1 MGGANPHCHLVADIG
16 GTNARFA
23 ILRGDAKTGFEE
35 VHTQRLRA
43 EDFEALRDAALA
55 FLQSYDG
62 EPPRR
67 ACFAVAG
74 PVGEGEVRLTN
85 SPWRFTPSELA
96 KTLDVERLVA
106 VNDWEAL
113 GRGAPLTPVED
124 LIDVRE
130 GTGRPGA
137 PIAVLGPGTGLGL
150 AYLHDADTSRPNVI
164 STEAGHA
171 AFAACGENEI
181 DVLLFAAR
189 EFGYVSWERLLSGRG
204 LVTLHRALCR
214 RAGKPW
220 PNVRPDQVTAAALD
234 GSDAEAVEAVEMFC
248 AALGTF
254 AGDAVLM
261 GGARGGVYLG
271 GGILPRIKDFF
282 LQSRFLECFSG
293 RDLME
298 GYFENLPVRLIMTDR
313 AALYGAAAFAGD
325 AP

>member
-1 MGGANPHCHLVADIG
+1 MGGANRNCHLVADIG

-23 ILRGDAKTGFEE
+23 ILRGDPKSGFEA

-55 FLQSYDG
+55 FLQTYDG
-62 EPPRR
+62 EQPSR

-85 SPWRFTPSELA
+85 SPWRFNPPELA
-96 KTLDVERLVA
+96 KTLGVERLIA

-113 GRGAPLTPVED
+113 GRGAPLTPESELVT
-124 LIDVRE
+124 VRE
-130 GTGRPGA
+130 GKGRKGA
-137 PIAVLGPGTGLGL
+137 PIAVLGPGTGLGMS
-150 AYLHDADTSRPNVI
+150 YLHEADGPRPRVI

-171 AFAACGENEI
+171 AFAPCGEDEI
-181 DVLLFAAR
+181 DVLLFVAR

-204 LVTLHRALCR
+204 LVTLHRAICR
-214 RAGKPW
+214 RDGVAW
-220 PNVRPDQVTAAALD
+220 PNLRPDQVTRAAMD
-234 GSDAEAVEAVEMFC
+234 GSDPRAVRALDMFC

-282 LQSRFLECFSG
+282 LKSRFNACFNG

-298 GYFENLPVRLIMTDR
+298 GYFDDLPVRLIMTDM

-325 AP
+325 AS